1 MFHCFSGLLRWLVRR
16 CCRRSVKAAVASVEV
31 NGRQYRVIRNFN
43 GQFMLRT
50 GLDYD
55 LANDKV
61 DIEQPGRFSC
71 WGFANKDYART
82 ECTEETASPD
92 LSEDGMSE
100 ELSQEGGPQPRTI
113 FHALHLTFDDIRR
126 ILPELA
132 WKGFDA
138 IQIPPAQVSPNGD
151 LRRDWYLRYQPVNY
165 QHIDLRLGGAE
176 SLQRLCEEASGHGM
190 TVIADCVFNH
200 MAVVASCAEWQ
211 EAQHNGHKMEEL
223 QQRLDRTFG
232 PHLDRHDF
240 QWPWVCLEGEKW
252 DDPHYMFEGWGC
264 GEWSELRFS
273 EKVIAQHLQHL
284 RMLLNCGVTGFRLD
298 AAKHMRP
305 EHVARYVD
313 FIHGEGAFVYAEVL
327 SMDKHLHAQYEKLG
341 RGVPSTDFLLAA
353 DLAKAWRAED
363 AGSISAQLQACEHL
377 GSNSIQFVRNHDTML
392 NDGSIC
398 GIDWS
403 SAEEASL
410 AWAHLIAR
418 NEGTILMH
426 QDDIHVPLI
435 HAALSFRSDLSSL
448 AASQAPY
455 ALKTELAAWPPP
467 SYQTIAMLLTLA
479 ECPVGLAI
487 FNTTN
492 HEQTMDIPWQLNS
505 YSLQEVKA
513 PSSHNDHMQAG
524 CSPSHL
530 DKRLPP
536 RMARFFLLECFSGPL
551 IQPNPEI
558 RYMTLFYFSGWESPH
573 IHFCVEH
580 VWTRCPGWSMRKCDK
595 PAVQGFKL
603 PRAGHHGRW
612 WRVDVPLRMRC
623 SVEFVL
629 NDGGHSWDNHPSA
642 LGNYI
647 AEMPGLHIL
656 VNKKLAMGSTAFS
669 ASTAIGFVS
678 FQLLRSLCL

>member
-1 MFHCFSGLLRWLVRR
+1 MLHCFSGLLRWLVKR
-16 CCRRSVKAAVASVEV
+16 CCRRSAKASVAAVEV

-55 LANDKV
+55 LANDKE
-61 DIEQPGRFSC
+61 DEEQPGRCPC
-71 WGFANKDYART
+71 WSFANKDYARMS

-100 ELSQEGGPQPRTI
+100 EMSRADGPPQPRTI
-113 FHALHLTFDDIRR
+113 FHALHQTFDDLRR

-138 IQIPPAQVSPNGD
+138 IQIPPAHVSPQGD

-165 QHIDLRLGGAE
+165 QHIDHALGGAE
-176 SLQRLCEEASGHGM
+176 NLKRLCEEAAGHGI

-200 MAVVASCAEWQ
+200 MAVVASCDEWQ

-223 QQRLDRTFG
+223 QQRLDRNFG
-232 PHLDRHDF
+232 PHFDRHDF

-252 DDPHYMFEGWGC
+252 DDPKYMFEGWGC

-273 EKVIAQHLQHL
+273 EKVIAQHMQHL
-284 RMLLNCGVTGFRLD
+284 RLLLNCGVTGIRLD

-313 FIHGEGAFVYAEVL
+313 FVQGEGAFVYTEVL
-327 SMDKHLHAQYEKLG
+327 SMDKQLHLQYERLG
-341 RGVPSTDFLLAA
+341 KGVPSTDFLLAA
-353 DLAKAWRAED
+353 SLAQAWRSEGGD
-363 AGSISAQLQACEHL
+363 AGRLSSQLEACEHL
-377 GSNSIQFVRNHDTML
+377 GSHSIQFVRNHDTMF
-392 NDGSIC
+392 NEGSIC

-418 NEGTILMH
+418 NEGSILIH
-426 QDDIHVPLI
+426 QDDIHVPVV
-435 HAALSFRSDLSSL
+435 HAALAFRSDMTSL
-448 AASQAPY
+448 AASAAPY
-455 ALKTELAAWPPP
+455 QLKTELVAWPPP
-467 SYQTIAMLLTLA
+467 SYKTLAMLLTLA
-479 ECPVGLAI
+479 ECPVGLAF
-487 FNTTN
+487 FNTT
-492 HEQTMDIPWQLNS
+492 EQEQQMEIPWQLNN
-505 YSLQEVKA
+505 YTLQEVKA
-513 PSSHNDHMQAG
+513 PSSHHDHLKAG

-551 IQPNPEI
+551 IQPNPEL
-558 RYMTLFYFSGWESPH
+558 RYMTLFYYSGWECPH

-580 VWTRCPGWSMRKCDK
+580 VWSNLPGWVMRKCEK

-603 PRAGHHGRW
+603 PKANHHGRW
-612 WRVDVPLRMRC
+612 WRVDIPLRTRC

-629 NDGGHSWDNHPSA
+629 NDGGHGWDNHPSA

-656 VNKKLAMGSTAFS
+656 VNKKLAMLG
-669 ASTAIGFVS
+669 I
-678 FQLLRSLCL
+678 